1 MRREGWEDK
10 DQDGMRREGGRYDGE
25 SLERRVARMRQGEK
39 DVPLFCNVE
48 LDEPPHALLPFW
60 NGVKLIAVQ
69 PPHVPN
75 FCDSNIQ
82 NPRIQDPGSR
92 I

>member
-1 MRREGWEDK
+1 
-10 DQDGMRREGGRYDGE
+10 MRREGGRYGE
-25 SLERRVARMRQGEK
+25 ESWERRVVRRRQEEK
-39 DVPLFCNVE
+39 DVPLFGNVE
-48 LDEPPHALLPFW
+48 LDEPPHALLTFW

-92 I
+92 S